1 MPKDHA
7 LLVIF
12 LVQTPGS
19 ASSLFVHIPFRGPRA
34 TEPDAPHR
42 QFFLPLSPFPTSL
55 TAILHILANAPQ
67 HTYPPPPGVPPPAPP
82 PATVQ
87 SGTAGGAQVENM
99 WWDGMGNIRV
109 GTFSHNLPS

>member
-1 MPKDHA
+1 M
-7 LLVIF
+7 
-12 LVQTPGS
+12 
-19 ASSLFVHIPFRGPRA
+19 
-34 TEPDAPHR
+34 
-42 QFFLPLSPFPTSL
+42 
-55 TAILHILANAPQ
+55 ANAPQ